1 MVFPARISARQAN
14 RKGCKVI
21 GQVFGGKCGESS
33 ASYDPKSSSWKTC
46 QISLISEL
54 NTYSDHWPKSG
65 MMRNGTLYPRKTSVR
80 PISANA
86 SGLWPTPLASS
97 GGEGLKPSN
106 FKPST
111 KAKHKKQHGWHLGAA
126 AKDSISNKPIRRWPT
141 PTATRARNATS
152 GRKAGSKHHSG
163 TTLYDIA
170 YQEGGK
176 LNPQWVEW
184 LMGYPTG
191 WTDLKDSETPSSHKS
206 SNGSP
211 DE

>member
-1 MVFPARISARQAN
+1 M
-14 RKGCKVI
+14 I

-80 PISANA
+80 PISANG
-86 SGLWPTPLASS
+86 SGLWPTPCARDWKDTPGMSLTGINPDGSIRDRTAQLAGRVYESDKS
-97 GGEGLKPSN
+97 G
-106 FKPST
+106 
-111 KAKHKKQHGWHLGAA
+111 H
-126 AKDSISNKPIRRWPT
+126 
-141 PTATRARNATS
+141 
-152 GRKAGSKHHSG
+152 
-163 TTLYDIA
+163 
-170 YQEGGK
+170 

-184 LMGYPTG
+184 LMAYPSG
-191 WTDLKDSETPSSHKS
+191 WTDLEDSETPSCPKS
-206 SNGSP
+206 LNGSL